1 MLYAIICTDKSDG
14 LPLRQANRPDHLDY
28 LKSLGDTVK
37 AAGPFMNEDGEKPV
51 GSLVVVEADD
61 AASARAIADADPYAK
76 AGVFSDVDIRP
87 WNWLIKN
94 PEA

>member
-1 MLYAIICTDKSDG
+1 MLYAIICTDKPDG

-28 LKSLGDTVK
+28 LNSLGDTVK
-37 AAGPFMNEDGEKPV
+37 AAGPFMSDDGERPV
-51 GSLVVVEADD
+51 GSLVVVDADD
-61 AASARAIADADPYAK
+61 AAAARAIADADPYAR
-76 AGVFSDVDIRP
+76 AGVFTDVDIRP